1 MRTYS
6 KRGTVCDISYYVEN
20 DDEFCVQE
28 LENPSV
34 EKYIYPGS
42 SLKYYLDGELVSL
55 YDKMKD
61 LLFEDT
67 EKYYAELSS
76 LPIFVQRA
84 GQDSDC
90 DLTAND
96 FNILIQEVEVSKMPS
111 IYRHLYLVDC
121 QFLVGTIQNLLSGM
135 DDAFINYYVRISEI
149 GNNILG
155 IDEDSTIYHIS
166 PAVSAISSLL
176 ESYFTKAYSIL
187 DMFSK
192 IAYEFEH
199 PMQDFSTYK
208 KLKSAKILWGEKKNL
223 KINKMVGSIFE
234 ECEVIESIETLRNEV
249 VHNGSWELNPKAFLV
264 IKDNTIMERYMLFP
278 DMVEGH
284 LSTVKN
290 RRHFF
295 GLNRKV
301 NDVLP
306 NIHMDFMFRI
316 LKTAEIINHMKLSKA

>member
-1 MRTYS
+1 MD
-6 KRGTVCDISYYVEN
+6 V
-20 DDEFCVQE
+20 
-28 LENPSV
+28 
-34 EKYIYPGS
+34 
-42 SLKYYLDGELVSL
+42 LKI
-55 YDKMKD
+55 
-61 LLFEDT
+61 
-67 EKYYAELSS
+67 
-76 LPIFVQRA
+76 P
-84 GQDSDC
+84 
-90 DLTAND
+90 N
-96 FNILIQEVEVSKMPS
+96 

-135 DDAFINYYVRISEI
+135 DDAFANYYVRISEI
-149 GNNILG
+149 GNDIPVS
-155 IDEDSTIYHIS
+155 DEDSTIYQIS

-199 PMQDFSTYK
+199 PMRDFSTYK
-208 KLKSAKILWGEKKNL
+208 KMKSAKVLWGEKKNL
-223 KINKMVGSIFE
+223 AINKMAGSVFE

-264 IKDNTIMERYMLFP
+264 IKDNTITERYMLFP
-278 DMVEGH
+278 DMAEGY

-295 GLNRKV
+295 WLNRKV

-306 NIHMDFMFRI
+306 KIHMEFMFRV
-316 LKTAEIINHMKLSKA
+316 LKTVETINNMELSRT